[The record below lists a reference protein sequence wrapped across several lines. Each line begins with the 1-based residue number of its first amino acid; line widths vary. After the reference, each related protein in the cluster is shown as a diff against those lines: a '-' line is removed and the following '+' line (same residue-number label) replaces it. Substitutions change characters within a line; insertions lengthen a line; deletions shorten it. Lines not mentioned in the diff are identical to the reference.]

1 LVFVGPFQWS
11 LSQKLQDMQEIDQD
25 IFLKFLAQ
33 SIQRKE
39 NASKFDEK

>member
-1 LVFVGPFQWS
+1 
-11 LSQKLQDMQEIDQD
+11 MQEIDQD